1 MGLETATYITDLVST
16 NPLGT
21 DSKAQGDNHI
31 RLLKEVLQTQFPNLG
46 SAAVTTTAA
55 ELNLLA
61 GGIFNIIYPVGT
73 IYESTSSANPS
84 TYFTGTTW
92 VRYGNGRVTVGQDS
106 SDGSFDSVNDTG
118 GAKTVALTSAQMP
131 SHTHSF
137 SGTTST
143 KSLTGSFQ
151 FTDNDATYMKL
162 RAKTASGIASTSNS
176 GSAPHISS
184 DGVPSYVNL
193 PNQINL
199 DASHNHTV
207 SGTTGGA
214 GSGSAHEN
222 MPPYCVVYRWK
233 RTA

>member
-31 RLLKEVLQTQFPNLG
+31 RLLKEVLKTQFPNLG
-46 SAAVTTTAA
+46 SAAVTATAA
-55 ELNLLA
+55 EINLLA
-61 GGIFNIIYPVGT
+61 GGIFDIIYPVGT

-92 VRYGNGRVTVGQDS
+92 ARYGNGRVTVGQDS

-137 SGTTST
+137 SGTTS
-143 KSLTGSFQ
+143 
-151 FTDNDATYMKL
+151 
-162 RAKTASGIASTSNS
+162 SN
-176 GSAPHISS
+176 G
-184 DGVPSYVNL
+184 
-193 PNQINL
+193 
-199 DASHNHTV
+199 SHNHTYTYEYSRGSGV
-207 SGTTGGA
+207 SGAADGASSYVTGTTSTVGNHNHTFSGTTGGA

>member
-31 RLLKEVLQTQFPNLG
+31 RLLKEVLKTQFPSLG
-46 SAAVTTTAA
+46 SAAVTATAA
-55 ELNLLA
+55 EINLLA
-61 GGIFNIIYPVGT
+61 GGIFDIIYPVGT

-92 VRYGNGRVTVGQDS
+92 ARYGNGRVTVGQDS

-137 SGTTST
+137 SGTTS
-143 KSLTGSFQ
+143 
-151 FTDNDATYMKL
+151 
-162 RAKTASGIASTSNS
+162 SN
-176 GSAPHISS
+176 G
-184 DGVPSYVNL
+184 
-193 PNQINL
+193 
-199 DASHNHTV
+199 SHNHTYTYEYARGTGIAGAANGDSSTV
-207 SGTTGGA
+207 TGTTSTVGNHNHTFSGTTGGA

>member
-31 RLLKEVLQTQFPNLG
+31 RLLKEVLKTQFPNLG
-46 SAAVTTTAA
+46 SAAVTATAA
-55 ELNLLA
+55 EINLLA
-61 GGIFNIIYPVGT
+61 GGIFDIIYPVGT

-92 VRYGNGRVTVGQDS
+92 ARYGNGRVTVGQDS

-137 SGTTST
+137 SGTTS
-143 KSLTGSFQ
+143 SNGSHSH
-151 FTDNDATYMKL
+151 TYTYEYS
-162 RAKTASGIASTSNS
+162 RGSGISGAADGAS
-176 GSAPHISS
+176 
-184 DGVPSYVNL
+184 SYVTGTTSTVGN
-193 PNQINL
+193 
-199 DASHNHTV
+199 HNHTF

>member
-31 RLLKEVLQTQFPNLG
+31 RLLKEVLKTQFPSLG
-46 SAAVTTTAA
+46 SAAVTATAA
-55 ELNLLA
+55 EINLLA
-61 GGIFNIIYPVGT
+61 GGIFDIIYPVGT

-92 VRYGNGRVTVGQDS
+92 ARYGNGRVTVGQDS

-118 GAKTVALTSAQMP
+118 GAKTVSLTSAQMP

-137 SGTTST
+137 SGTTS
-143 KSLTGSFQ
+143 
-151 FTDNDATYMKL
+151 
-162 RAKTASGIASTSNS
+162 SN
-176 GSAPHISS
+176 G
-184 DGVPSYVNL
+184 
-193 PNQINL
+193 
-199 DASHNHTV
+199 SHNHTYTYEYARGSGISGAADGASSMV
-207 SGTTGGA
+207 TGTTSTVGNHNHTFSGTTGGA

>member
-31 RLLKEVLQTQFPNLG
+31 RLLKSVLQTQFPNLG
-46 SAAVTTTAA
+46 SAAVTATAA
-55 ELNLLA
+55 EINLLA
-61 GGIFNIIYPVGT
+61 GGIFDIIYPVGT

-92 VRYGNGRVTVGQDS
+92 ARYGNGRVTVGQDS
-106 SDGSFDSVNDTG
+106 GDGSFDSVNDTG

-137 SGTTST
+137 SGNTSSNGAHT
-143 KSLTGSFQ
+143 HTDSLPIYTNRSSS
-151 FTDNDATYMKL
+151 
-162 RAKTASGIASTSNS
+162 SGPRLEGTSSTS
-176 GSAPHISS
+176 SAGTWSVVTDS
-184 DGVPSYVNL
+184 AG
-193 PNQINL
+193 
-199 DASHNHTV
+199 SHNHSF

>member
-31 RLLKEVLQTQFPNLG
+31 RLLKEVLKTQFPNLG
-46 SAAVTTTAA
+46 SAAVTATAA
-55 ELNLLA
+55 EINLLA
-61 GGIFNIIYPVGT
+61 GGIFDIIYPVGT

-92 VRYGNGRVTVGQDS
+92 ARYGNGRVTVGQDS

-137 SGTTST
+137 SGTTS
-143 KSLTGSFQ
+143 
-151 FTDNDATYMKL
+151 
-162 RAKTASGIASTSNS
+162 SN
-176 GSAPHISS
+176 G
-184 DGVPSYVNL
+184 
-193 PNQINL
+193 
-199 DASHNHTV
+199 SHNHTYTYEWSRGSGISGAADGASSMLTGTTSTV
-207 SGTTGGA
+207 GNHNHTFSGTTGGA

>member
-31 RLLKEVLQTQFPNLG
+31 RLLKSVLQTQFPNLG
-46 SAAVTTTAA
+46 SAAVTATAA

-84 TYFTGTTW
+84 THFAGTTW
-92 VRYGNGRVTVGQDS
+92 ERYGDGKVTVGQDTGD
-106 SDGSFDSVNDTG
+106 SDFNDITDTG
-118 GAKTVALTSAQMP
+118 GAKTVSLTSGQMP
-131 SHTHSF
+131 SHSHSF
-137 SGTTST
+137 SGTT
-143 KSLTGSFQ
+143 GQ
-151 FTDNDATYMKL
+151 AGAHNHTYTYEYA
-162 RAKTASGIASTSNS
+162 RGSGIAGAENGESSTVT
-176 GSAPHISS
+176 GTTSS
-184 DGVPSYVNL
+184 VGNH
-193 PNQINL
+193 
-199 DASHNHTV
+199 SHSF
-207 SGTTGGA
+207 SGTTGSA

-222 MPPYCVVYRWK
+222 MPPYCIVYRWK

>member
-31 RLLKEVLQTQFPNLG
+31 RLLKEVLKTQFPNLG
-46 SAAVTTTAA
+46 SAAVTATAA

-137 SGTTST
+137 SGTTS
-143 KSLTGSFQ
+143 SNGSHSH
-151 FTDNDATYMKL
+151 TYTYEYA
-162 RAKTASGIASTSNS
+162 RGSGISGAADGASSMVTGTTSTVGN
-176 GSAPHISS
+176 
-184 DGVPSYVNL
+184 
-193 PNQINL
+193 
-199 DASHNHTV
+199 HNHTF

>member
-31 RLLKEVLQTQFPNLG
+31 RLLKEVLKTQFPNLG
-46 SAAVTTTAA
+46 SAAVTATAA
-55 ELNLLA
+55 EINLLA
-61 GGIFNIIYPVGT
+61 GGIFDIIYPVGT

-92 VRYGNGRVTVGQDS
+92 ARYGNGRVTVGQDS

-137 SGTTST
+137 SGTTS
-143 KSLTGSFQ
+143 
-151 FTDNDATYMKL
+151 
-162 RAKTASGIASTSNS
+162 SN
-176 GSAPHISS
+176 G
-184 DGVPSYVNL
+184 
-193 PNQINL
+193 
-199 DASHNHTV
+199 SHNHTYTYEYARGSGISGAADGASSYV
-207 SGTTGGA
+207 TGTTSTVGNHNHTFSGTTGGA

>member
-31 RLLKEVLQTQFPNLG
+31 RLLKEVLKTQFPNLG
-46 SAAVTTTAA
+46 SAAVTATAA
-55 ELNLLA
+55 EINLLA
-61 GGIFNIIYPVGT
+61 GGIFDIIYPVGT

-92 VRYGNGRVTVGQDS
+92 ARYGNGRVTVGQDS

-137 SGTTST
+137 SGTTS
-143 KSLTGSFQ
+143 
-151 FTDNDATYMKL
+151 
-162 RAKTASGIASTSNS
+162 SN
-176 GSAPHISS
+176 G
-184 DGVPSYVNL
+184 
-193 PNQINL
+193 
-199 DASHNHTV
+199 SHNHTDSLPIYTNRSSSSGPRLEGTSSNDSAGTWSV
-207 SGTTGGA
+207 TTDSAGTHNHTFSGTTGGA